1 MRLKSYGGVGAAQQE
16 ATQEEMAARDR
27 LEGQRQ
33 SAVANQAFS
42 IQNETNDDLMSQ
54 YQLALQQAQA
64 EYQNKYTAWFDSVKA
79 AMEKEANADSS
90 ALGWATLDQRKAEAG
105 MGHDEFMLGLFQ
117 DEKKLAQTEEQF
129 NRKYEQDKTALNYD
143 MASDTLETFVTAFG
157 RYPNEQETSWLGISG
172 LVPPE
177 NYGQQTSDYQMKQAE
192 LALSRQRAASSGSSR
207 SSGSSSGSS
216 SGGTL
221 TERQNAATSKIL
233 AEAKAALNQGYSAQ
247 QVRTDILEDYAAL
260 TAAGVDFKAVDE
272 YISNYEPV
280 AGAGL
285 ARSNIDTFNFMGSL
299 FNAGS
304 ANPTASALV
313 KALQDKILLT
323 SR

>member
-1 MRLKSYGGVGAAQQE
+1 
-16 ATQEEMAARDR
+16 MAARDR

-64 EYQNKYTAWFDSVKA
+64 EYTSKFNAWDAAWKKA
-79 AMEKEANADSS
+79 AEEKASSLEWAKVDNQSSQFKEEMELKYKELAADIGISNR
-90 ALGWATLDQRKAEAG
+90 DFE
-105 MGHDEFMLGLFQ
+105 
-117 DEKKLAQTEEQF
+117 EKRRQYDLE
-129 NRKYEQDKTALNYD
+129 YEQGNK
-143 MASDTLETFVTAFG
+143 
-157 RYPNEQETSWLGISG
+157 
-172 LVPPE
+172 
-177 NYGQQTSDYQMKQAE
+177 QTSFENAMDSLNTYVDMTGAIPNKDWLQAYGLDGLLGSKAGQKVTPYQAPKT
-192 LALSRQRAASSGSSR
+192 SSSSSGRS

-216 SGGTL
+216 TGGTL

-233 AEAKAALNQGYSAQ
+233 AEAKAALSQGYSAQ
-247 QVRTDILEDYAAL
+247 QVRTGILEDYAEL
-260 TAAGVDFKAVDE
+260 TAAGVDFKAVDD
-272 YISNYEPV
+272 YISNYSPV
-280 AGAGL
+280 ADAAQ
-285 ARSNIDTFNFMGSL
+285 ARSNIDTFDFITSL